1 MLEKLR
7 EIRAFFR
14 VLHGEYDKAF
24 CQDDLI
30 GVIKVSGE
38 LSAAYSILGNMP
50 LANKWDEEHKSNL
63 AKLNL
68 ERRSSN

>member
-14 VLHGEYDKAF
+14 ILHGEYDNAF
-24 CQDDLI
+24 RQDDLI
-30 GVIKVSGE
+30 GIIKISGE
-38 LSAAYSILGNMP
+38 LSAAYSIVGNIH
-50 LANKWDEEHKSNL
+50 LSNKWNEEHKSNL
-63 AKLNL
+63 SKLNL